1 MDQKLWIDSIGWLG
15 SIFVVAA
22 YFSVSYDRFRMSP
35 FVYQLLN
42 AAGSLCLI
50 INTVY
55 YRAYPSASV
64 NVIWLFIALIA
75 LIRNRLKTKVR
86 S

>member
-1 MDQKLWIDSIGWLG
+1 MDQKTLIDIVGWLG
-15 SIFVVAA
+15 SVCVVAA

-35 FVYQLLN
+35 LMYQLLN

-50 INTVY
+50 VNTAY

-64 NVIWLFIALIA
+64 NIIWLFIALIA
-75 LIRNRLKTKVR
+75 LIRHRLKARV
-86 S
+86 

>member
-1 MDQKLWIDSIGWLG
+1 MDQKLVIDTVGWLG
-15 SIFVVAA
+15 SVFVVIA
-22 YFSVSYDRFRMSP
+22 YFSVSYDRFRISP
-35 FVYQLLN
+35 FLYQLLN

-50 INTVY
+50 VNTIY

-64 NVIWLFIALIA
+64 NIIWLFIALIA
-75 LIRNRLKTKVR
+75 LIRNRLKDNVK

>member
-1 MDQKLWIDSIGWLG
+1 MDQKTMIDIVGWLG
-15 SIFVVAA
+15 SVFVVAA
-22 YFSVSYDRFRMSP
+22 YFSVSYERFRMSP
-35 FVYQLLN
+35 FMYQLLN

-50 INTVY
+50 VNTAY

-75 LIRNRLKTKVR
+75 LIRHRLKARV
-86 S
+86 

>member
-1 MDQKLWIDSIGWLG
+1 MDQKLVIDTVGWLG
-15 SIFVVAA
+15 SVFVVIA
-22 YFSVSYDRFRMSP
+22 YFSVSYDRFRISP
-35 FVYQLLN
+35 FLYQLLN

-50 INTVY
+50 VNTIY

-64 NVIWLFIALIA
+64 NIIWLCIALIA
-75 LIRNRLKTKVR
+75 LIRNRLKANVK

>member
-1 MDQKLWIDSIGWLG
+1 MDQKLLIDSIGWLG
-15 SIFVVAA
+15 SVFVVVA
-22 YFSVSYDRFRMSP
+22 YFSVSYDRFRIRP
-35 FVYQLLN
+35 FLYQLLN

-50 INTVY
+50 INTAY

-64 NVIWLFIALIA
+64 NIIWLCIALVA
-75 LIRNRLKTKVR
+75 LIRNRVKTKVR

>member
-1 MDQKLWIDSIGWLG
+1 MDQKVWIDSIGWLG

-35 FVYQLLN
+35 FLYQLLN

-50 INTVY
+50 VNTAY

-64 NVIWLFIALIA
+64 NIIWLGIALMA
-75 LIRNRLKTKVR
+75 LIRNRTKTKIK

>member
-1 MDQKLWIDSIGWLG
+1 MDQKVWIDGIGWLG
-15 SIFVVAA
+15 SVCVVAA

-35 FVYQLLN
+35 FLYQLLN

-50 INTVY
+50 VNTAY

-64 NVIWLFIALIA
+64 NIIWLGIALMA
-75 LIRNRLKTKVR
+75 LLRNRVKTKVK

>member
-1 MDQKLWIDSIGWLG
+1 MDQKLLIDTIGWLG
-15 SIFVVAA
+15 SVFVVAA

-35 FVYQLLN
+35 FLYQALN
-42 AAGSLCLI
+42 AAGSFCLI
-50 INTVY
+50 INTAY

-64 NVIWLFIALIA
+64 NVIWLLIALIA
-75 LIRNRLKTKVR
+75 LIRNRLKTRVR

>member
-1 MDQKLWIDSIGWLG
+1 MDQKTLIDIVGWLG
-15 SIFVVAA
+15 SVFVVAA
-22 YFSVSYDRFRMSP
+22 YFSVSYERFRMSP
-35 FVYQLLN
+35 FMYQLLN

-50 INTVY
+50 VNTAY

-75 LIRNRLKTKVR
+75 LIRHRLKAR
-86 S
+86 A